1 LFNIYFNGV
10 AGTNEGVSWQE
21 ITGTTDEY
29 LMGQNIGIAY
39 GAIIENAIGGHGDDR
54 INGNQANNRFTGG
67 GGADTFVLADYSGTI
82 PSPGAQGG
90 TVVVDRSVDTITDF
104 SRAQGDKI
112 DLSELGVSFG
122 SLSFNNA
129 TDTVTVQ
136 RAAGSFQFV
145 IQGANEIQLSD
156 FVF

>member
-1 LFNIYFNGV
+1 
-10 AGTNEGVSWQE
+10 VSWQE

-82 PSPGAQGG
+82 PSPGAPGG
-90 TVVVDRSVDTITDF
+90 TVVVDTSVDTIADF

-122 SLSFNNA
+122 SLTFNNA

-145 IQGANEIQLSD
+145 IQGANEIQPSD